1 MAQPLHV
8 LAVLATAQIVHAYPE
23 MLSPSRSI
31 TAGSTILGCDVMLV
45 LALLAMSRTAHAW
58 PSRLSASRGIT
69 AGNIIMGKTV
79 QQSSAGS
86 ARLGS
91 VACGG
96 SLTAGATM
104 TMSLSGHSGQ
114 YIMEAT
120 GKRCSGNS
128 MCTYTVP
135 SSGSVTVRGAWATG
149 SSGGV
154 YVSPDC
160 TYTVQ
165 AAVTCNTCEDG
176 KYLSGCS
183 GGSSG
188 SCMTCAGCPAG
199 KYRTGC
205 SGTSAGACTSCGAG
219 KYKTSSGSEACLVC
233 SHVGCAAGETR
244 SGCGGDSAGSCAAVD
259 AGRGCNVSAYYAEH
273 TAENLASGP
282 HKHVMERL
290 HALVSTPHTVIPY
303 TDPTRVDCWDAL
315 RDLDADPA
323 EPGLLTL
330 IYSQRAHPAGE
341 QGVAAGWNR
350 GA

>member
-1 MAQPLHV
+1 M
-8 LAVLATAQIVHAYPE
+8 
-23 MLSPSRSI
+23 
-31 TAGSTILGCDVMLV
+31 
-45 LALLAMSRTAHAW
+45 
-58 PSRLSASRGIT
+58 
-69 AGNIIMGKTV
+69 
-79 QQSSAGS
+79 
-86 ARLGS
+86 
-91 VACGG
+91 
-96 SLTAGATM
+96 
-104 TMSLSGHSGQ
+104 
-114 YIMEAT
+114 
-120 GKRCSGNS
+120 
-128 MCTYTVP
+128 
-135 SSGSVTVRGAWATG
+135 
-149 SSGGV
+149 
-154 YVSPDC
+154 
-160 TYTVQ
+160 
-165 AAVTCNTCEDG
+165 
-176 KYLSGCS
+176 
-183 GGSSG
+183 
-188 SCMTCAGCPAG
+188 
-199 KYRTGC
+199 
-205 SGTSAGACTSCGAG
+205 
-219 KYKTSSGSEACLVC
+219 C

>member
-1 MAQPLHV
+1 MRPDVEMTAGRKVMMMSRTFKGKIMARCSPLCV
-8 LAVLATAQIVHAYPE
+8 LAVLATAQIVHAYPS
-23 MLSPSRSI
+23 MLSSSRAI
-31 TAGSTILGCDVMLV
+31 TAGSTI
-45 LALLAMSRTAHAW
+45 
-58 PSRLSASRGIT
+58 
-69 AGNIIMGKTV
+69 MGRTV
-79 QQSSAGS
+79 QQSSSGS

-91 VACGG
+91 VACGD

-104 TMSLSGHSGQ
+104 TMNLSGHSGL

-120 GKRCSGNS
+120 GKRCSANS

-149 SSGGV
+149 YGTV
-154 YVSPDC
+154 YVSSDC
-160 TYTVQ
+160 AYTVQ
-165 AAVTCNTCEDG
+165 EAVTCKDCPAGTV
-176 KYLSGCS
+176 LTGCN
-183 GGSSG
+183 GNSSG

-199 KYRTGC
+199 QYRSGC
-205 SGTSAGACTSCGAG
+205 GGRSEGSCVSCSSGQ
-219 KYKTSSGSEACLVC
+219 YKTSSGSEACLGC
-233 SHVGCAAGETR
+233 SHLGCTAGEIR
-244 SGCGGDSAGSCAAVD
+244 SGCGGGSAGSCAAVD
-259 AGRGCNVSAYYAEH
+259 AGRGCNVSAYYAE
-273 TAENLASGP
+273 NLASGP
-282 HKHVMERL
+282 HKHVVERL

-323 EPGLLTL
+323 EPGMLTL